1 MQFNQNGSQLRGL
14 LKEGF
19 ERSTNWA
26 HTATALFVFATDF
39 LKQLIPN
46 GMGWLA
52 GGALALP
59 MFVWLAVYFRKLS
72 RELGW
77 SIIVFCL
84 ITASLAIGMLG
95 LQYALGEKGEKDGA
109 LVALVPGLKGLQEQ
123 LSNIAKDVAGVRKTT
138 ERTETKVEGV
148 GKTTERTETK
158 VDAYSAEFRRE
169 FKTVLAQVAREKGV
183 EVAPLRAVLDKLGE
197 KGVADENIP
206 KKLNDAADELIKLRT
221 KNDLLKKGPPQIAAI
236 ATEAQSLIDKG
247 EFDAARAV
255 LARGWQAWKESGQ
268 NSSRYEAQLLAQ
280 EAGIDHLQ
288 LAYRSAAYKYGEY
301 GEGERGTEELTEAVA
316 AYREALKES
325 TRERVPLGWAMT
337 QMDLGN
343 ALGMLGERES
353 GTGTLTEAVAAY
365 REALKEY
372 TRERVPLDWART
384 QVNLGNALGTLGERE
399 SGTGKLTEAVAAYR
413 EALKEYT
420 RERDPLEWAGT
431 QMSLGTAL
439 ETLGE
444 RERGTGKL
452 EEAVAAYREALNE
465 QTRERVPLNWA
476 RTQVSLGTALA
487 RLGERE
493 SGTGTLTEAVAAYR
507 EALKE
512 YTPQTDPT
520 NYQLTM
526 KNLNQVLTL
535 LKKRSGKKGA
545 VH

>member
-1 MQFNQNGSQLRGL
+1 VVLIPSEEAAVQFNQNGSQLRGL

-123 LSNIAKDVAGVRKTT
+123 LFNIAKDVEGVRKTT
-138 ERTETKVEGV
+138 ERTETKV
-148 GKTTERTETK
+148 
-158 VDAYSAEFRRE
+158 DAL
-169 FKTVLAQVAREKGV
+169 LAQVAREKGV

-221 KNDLLKKGPPQIAAI
+221 ENDLLKKGPPQIAAI

-255 LARGWQAWKESGQ
+255 LARGRQAWKESRQ

-288 LAYRSAAYKYGEY
+288 LAYRSAAAKYGEAASLVASFDI
-301 GEGERGTEELTEAVA
+301 ESRKKWLSAQASELYDQGDEFGDNSALVEAVEF
-316 AYREALKES
+316 YSQCVALTS
-325 TRERVPLGWAMT
+325 
-337 QMDLGN
+337 
-343 ALGMLGERES
+343 RES
-353 GTGTLTEAVAAY
+353 A
-365 REALKEY
+365 
-372 TRERVPLDWART
+372 PLDWART
-384 QVNLGNALGTLGERE
+384 QNN
-399 SGTGKLTEAVAAYR
+399 
-413 EALKEYT
+413 
-420 RERDPLEWAGT
+420 
-431 QMSLGTAL
+431 LGTAL

-444 RERGTGKL
+444 QGCRQRRNRR
-452 EEAVAAYREALNE
+452 A
-465 QTRERVPLNWA
+465 
-476 RTQVSLGTALA
+476 
-487 RLGERE
+487 
-493 SGTGTLTEAVAAYR
+493 
-507 EALKE
+507 
-512 YTPQTDPT
+512 D
-520 NYQLTM
+520 
-526 KNLNQVLTL
+526 
-535 LKKRSGKKGA
+535 
-545 VH
+545 